1 MKKNQ
6 CSNKVVESHLF
17 SYYKMVKYMQFE
29 FYKNVLAINN
39 YRQIKQMRSD
49 LIELENLRVQG
60 KNLKVLKL
68 DKDTIIVEGVIVK
81 LEMGDA

>member
-1 MKKNQ
+1 
-6 CSNKVVESHLF
+6 
-17 SYYKMVKYMQFE
+17 MVKYMQFE

>member
-1 MKKNQ
+1 
-6 CSNKVVESHLF
+6 
-17 SYYKMVKYMQFE
+17 MQFE

>member
-1 MKKNQ
+1 MDD
-6 CSNKVVESHLF
+6 VPLF
-17 SYYKMVKYMQFE
+17 SYYKMVKHMQFE

-39 YRQIKQMRSD
+39 YRQIKQINHD
-49 LIELENLRVQG
+49 LIELENLRITG
-60 KNLKVLKL
+60 KDLKVLRL